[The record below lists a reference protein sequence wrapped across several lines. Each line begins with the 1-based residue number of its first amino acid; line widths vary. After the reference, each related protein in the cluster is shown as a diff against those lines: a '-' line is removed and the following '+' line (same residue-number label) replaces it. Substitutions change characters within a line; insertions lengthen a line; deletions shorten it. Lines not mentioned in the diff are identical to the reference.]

1 MGAAMSAPRFTIGLS
16 IRDAEPYL
24 RSCLAS
30 IFAQSRQDWELL
42 IVDDGSRDAS
52 LAMARALSD
61 PRVRVIAD
69 GANRGLAARLNQL
82 VTLSAA
88 PYFVRMDADDVMH
101 PERLAALAEAL
112 PPIEVAAVVGSY
124 AFVIDGENQVRGA
137 RGAQPGRGWAVRH
150 AFIHPT
156 VAAATAWFRIHPYS
170 EDAAFLRC
178 EDAELWC
185 RASSDS
191 RYIVLE
197 RPLLYYRE
205 VGVFSLSNYLATQR
219 GMASVIRRHF
229 AHPWSGRVAR
239 QAGLRLR
246 SATYRLAHLLNCS
259 DALVRRRSRAVEGS
273 ARAQAQADLER
284 ALSVPVPGLPAR

>member
-52 LAMARALSD
+52 LAMARAISD

-101 PERLAALAEAL
+101 PDRLAALSEAL
-112 PPIEVAAVVGSY
+112 PPIEVAAVVGSHAY
-124 AFVIDGENQVRGA
+124 VIDGDNRVRGV
-137 RGAQPGRGWAVRH
+137 RGAQPGRGWEVRH

-156 VAAATAWFRIHPYS
+156 VAAATAWFRTHPYS

-185 RASSDS
+185 RAAPDS
-191 RYIVLE
+191 RFLVLE
-197 RPLLYYRE
+197 RPLLFYRE
-205 VGVFSLSNYLATQR
+205 VGVFSLRNYTATQR
-219 GMASVIRRHF
+219 GMANVVRRHF
-229 AHPWSGRVAR
+229 GRPWPRRIAR
-239 QAGLRLR
+239 LAGLELR
-246 SATYRLAHLLNCS
+246 TAAYRLAHLVGSS
-259 DALVRRRSRAVEGS
+259 DALVRRRSRPMDEH
-273 ARAQAQADLER
+273 ARVQGQTDLER